1 MVRYR
6 LGINVYSSEG
16 NYPACGNHSDKMGDH
31 ALACVKSKDR
41 IARHDMLRDLIFEA
55 ASSASLAPAKEE
67 RHLLPGSAARPGDV
81 FIRRWSDGKDAALDV
96 TVTSPLASSNL
107 AAATA
112 RQGGALD
119 QAYDRKMRDTAD
131 ACRQQ
136 GLVFLPIALETLG
149 GTHHQAISQFKRLGA
164 SMGRHTGSDEREVVS
179 QLVQRISLHLM
190 RGNAAMITSRRPDVD
205 FLPPEIDGVE

>member
-1 MVRYR
+1 LPHQDLVFEH
-6 LGINVYSSEG
+6 LLDI
-16 NYPACGNHSDKMGDH
+16 HI
-31 ALACVKSKDR
+31 CVIASQLVSKED
-41 IARHDMLRDLIFEA
+41 
-55 ASSASLAPAKEE
+55 EE
-67 RHLLPGSAARPGDV
+67 RRYFVSTQYLGKLLLLLQHLLLGVIISQLVLKRNEGIKCH
-81 FIRRWSDGKDAALDV
+81 FNIYYITLHYYI
-96 TVTSPLASSNL
+96 

-112 RQGGALD
+112 RPGGALD

-149 GTHHQAISQFKRLGA
+149 GMHHQAISQFKRLGA
-164 SMGRHTGSDEREVVS
+164 AMARHTGSDEREIVS

>member
-1 MVRYR
+1 M
-6 LGINVYSSEG
+6 
-16 NYPACGNHSDKMGDH
+16 
-31 ALACVKSKDR
+31 
-41 IARHDMLRDLIFEA
+41 
-55 ASSASLAPAKEE
+55 
-67 RHLLPGSAARPGDV
+67 
-81 FIRRWSDGKDAALDV
+81 
-96 TVTSPLASSNL
+96 TSPLASSNL

-149 GTHHQAISQFKRLGA
+149 GMHHQAISQLKRLGTA
-164 SMGRHTGSDEREVVS
+164 MARHTGSDERETVS

-205 FLPPEIDGVE
+205 FLPPELDGVE

>member
-1 MVRYR
+1 M
-6 LGINVYSSEG
+6 
-16 NYPACGNHSDKMGDH
+16 
-31 ALACVKSKDR
+31 
-41 IARHDMLRDLIFEA
+41 
-55 ASSASLAPAKEE
+55 
-67 RHLLPGSAARPGDV
+67 
-81 FIRRWSDGKDAALDV
+81 
-96 TVTSPLASSNL
+96 TSPLASSNI

-112 RQGGALD
+112 RPGGALD

-149 GTHHQAISQFKRLGA
+149 GMHHQAISQFKRLGA
-164 SMGRHTGSDEREVVS
+164 AMARHTGSDEREIVG